1 LTFDFRRA
9 TISLIDISINDRG
22 EIMKV
27 KRQDSLAPL
36 SEPTLYIL
44 ISLAT
49 GPKHGYAIA
58 KDVKVLSETRV
69 TLSVST
75 LYTILKRLLED
86 GWIKR
91 AGETVGPEGREERR
105 KAYALTEQGQR
116 ILSAEQQR
124 LTSLV
129 ALVRKHTAGGN
140 L

>member
-1 LTFDFRRA
+1 LTFDFYRA
-9 TISLIDISINDRG
+9 NISFIDISIIDIG
-22 EIMKV
+22 SFMKV

-36 SEPTLYIL
+36 SEPTLFIL
-44 ISLAT
+44 ISLAS

-58 KDVKVLSETRV
+58 KDVKTISEARV
-69 TLSVST
+69 TLSIST

-91 AGETVGPEGREERR
+91 AGETTGLEGRGERR
-105 KAYALTEQGQR
+105 KTYALTEQGQR

-129 ALVRKHTAGGN
+129 ALVRKQTAGDS